1 MCEIKI
7 DVEQLNLIYSDGIP
21 NFRSAI
27 NNFGEGATIAGKA
40 LRFFNVDYL
49 ERYLPNAADIGGRIL
64 SFQLDSEGLLI
75 GENTFSTKIAS
86 YLMYM
91 AEIDDKLDLSD
102 YPELASYIQNIR
114 DKNMD
119 YMDFK
124 MFDEKNLAMF
134 TKWYNDYND
143 AAVARKE
150 QIQKFR
156 ELGDEVEVDELRNK
170 LKEAGYSDEE
180 INRIISSFPTTEDGK
195 RIKLSSG
202 IIAVFAFGV
211 SLIASGFK
219 DAVVQGAGHVG
230 DQFFNFTDTPAWLA
244 NGPLIQLYE
253 SLGAGTWAGAAAAL
267 TIGTVLAFQ
276 DGEFDF
282 ETWLEEGFAAACGS
296 VASSLALNAVGG
308 SAAIA
313 AMGIAGLGVMAGILV
328 LGIGVTLGVSEFI
341 KAIFNLPGGVPKDFD
356 SWDEKE
362 KRKYLSQVTGIDIK
376 KLEMLEKLMD
386 SKDFDDEE
394 IIKLYDVC
402 TRDYSLEIGNVAD
415 ENDYIKVAF
424 YIYMNDKS
432 HYDNSEFVLDDY
444 MLRSADMFG
453 VDDYQKIA
461 EYIERFKSVLKNS

>member
-195 RIKLSSG
+195 RIKL
-202 IIAVFAFGV
+202 
-211 SLIASGFK
+211 
-219 DAVVQGAGHVG
+219 
-230 DQFFNFTDTPAWLA
+230 N
-244 NGPLIQLYE
+244 Y
-253 SLGAGTWAGAAAAL
+253 
-267 TIGTVLAFQ
+267 
-276 DGEFDF
+276 
-282 ETWLEEGFAAACGS
+282 
-296 VASSLALNAVGG
+296 
-308 SAAIA
+308 
-313 AMGIAGLGVMAGILV
+313 
-328 LGIGVTLGVSEFI
+328 
-341 KAIFNLPGGVPKDFD
+341 
-356 SWDEKE
+356 
-362 KRKYLSQVTGIDIK
+362 
-376 KLEMLEKLMD
+376 
-386 SKDFDDEE
+386 
-394 IIKLYDVC
+394 
-402 TRDYSLEIGNVAD
+402 
-415 ENDYIKVAF
+415 
-424 YIYMNDKS
+424 
-432 HYDNSEFVLDDY
+432 
-444 MLRSADMFG
+444 
-453 VDDYQKIA
+453 
-461 EYIERFKSVLKNS
+461 

>member
-1 MCEIKI
+1 M
-7 DVEQLNLIYSDGIP
+7 
-21 NFRSAI
+21 
-27 NNFGEGATIAGKA
+27 
-40 LRFFNVDYL
+40 
-49 ERYLPNAADIGGRIL
+49 PNAADIGGRIL

-202 IIAVFAFGV
+202 IIAVFAYVNGTNR
-211 SLIASGFK
+211 SL
-219 DAVVQGAGHVG
+219 
-230 DQFFNFTDTPAWLA
+230 
-244 NGPLIQLYE
+244 
-253 SLGAGTWAGAAAAL
+253 
-267 TIGTVLAFQ
+267 
-276 DGEFDF
+276 
-282 ETWLEEGFAAACGS
+282 C
-296 VASSLALNAVGG
+296 
-308 SAAIA
+308 
-313 AMGIAGLGVMAGILV
+313 
-328 LGIGVTLGVSEFI
+328 
-341 KAIFNLPGGVPKDFD
+341 
-356 SWDEKE
+356 
-362 KRKYLSQVTGIDIK
+362 LSQDIDRFQIH
-376 KLEMLEKLMD
+376 
-386 SKDFDDEE
+386 F
-394 IIKLYDVC
+394 
-402 TRDYSLEIGNVAD
+402 TR
-415 ENDYIKVAF
+415 F
-424 YIYMNDKS
+424 PQS
-432 HYDNSEFVLDDY
+432 HDQTS
-444 MLRSADMFG
+444 FG
-453 VDDYQKIA
+453 
-461 EYIERFKSVLKNS
+461 